1 MWNVTQQ
8 TFTHNR
14 QHHVLGLKHRP
25 GFGLWVD
32 VSISCLCR
40 CAQQF
45 TQTSFSPF
53 TYKSCL
59 IISCLQIMFWLQ
71 VLSKDLPRT
80 LHSLSGVWPCQL
92 HIPSCLVPHYKPQ
105 LRFSGCSWLVGSW
118 HKQGT
123 PHEAG
128 SAWDTGWSGS
138 VTWGSHM
145 PKQCTQRYVSTASA
159 NSTRGISFFRK
170 KTRWRGDL
178 YPPPDDQQPLL
189 ASYVMTWIPSVLNQR
204 MLCPDP

>member
-14 QHHVLGLKHRP
+14 QHRVLGLKHRP
-25 GFGLWVD
+25 GFRLWMD

-40 CAQQF
+40 CVQEF
-45 TQTSFSPF
+45 TQTSFPPF

-92 HIPSCLVPHYKPQ
+92 HIPSCLIPHYKPQ
-105 LRFSGCSWLVGSW
+105 LRFSGCTWLVGSW

-123 PHEAG
+123 PHGAG
-128 SAWDTGWSGS
+128 STWDTEADLGVWHEVHTCPSSAHRDTRLWHPPTLPEESHFSGRKQDEEEICIPRLM
-138 VTWGSHM
+138 TNSH
-145 PKQCTQRYVSTASA
+145 
-159 NSTRGISFFRK
+159 F
-170 KTRWRGDL
+170 
-178 YPPPDDQQPLL
+178 
-189 ASYVMTWIPSVLNQR
+189 
-204 MLCPDP
+204 